1 MDSISFYEHLLHRLA
16 HWLPFYFCLL
26 IVAETIYLLI
36 RFKKTFG
43 RETRVNL
50 VTGFI
55 SIAVQ
60 GVLKTFLLGGV
71 YPAVYEHRLWELGL
85 TLPAWVAGFL
95 MYTFIQF
102 ATHWLYH
109 KVRLFWC
116 LHEVH
121 HSATEMNVTTGLR
134 TSVFDVVSLDL
145 CYLLIPLAGVHPL
158 IYFILY
164 TINKFW
170 GAFIH
175 ISEKIA
181 GRIPVLEYLLVTPSA
196 HQVHHASNI
205 PYLDKNYGEVVPWF
219 DMLFGTY
226 AKEQEK
232 PVYGTLKVNRP
243 IGFWESQLHEIKSL
257 CSDVRSTRNW
267 KHKLG
272 YLFMP
277 PGWKPGSFRNTA
289 YFMQKK
295 AALRK
300 RLGH

>member
-1 MDSISFYEHLLHRLA
+1 MDNISFYENLLLRLA
-16 HWLPFYFCLL
+16 NWLPFYFCLL

-55 SIAVQ
+55 TIAVQ
-60 GVLKTFLLGGV
+60 GVLKTVLLGGI
-71 YPAVYEHRLWELGL
+71 YPAVYEYRLWDLGL
-85 TLPAWVAGFL
+85 TLPAWVTGFF

-102 ATHWLYH
+102 GTHWLYH

-134 TSVFDVVSLDL
+134 TSVFDIVSLDL
-145 CYLLIPLAGVHPL
+145 FYLLIPLAGVHPL

-226 AKEQEK
+226 AREKEK
-232 PVYGTLKVNRP
+232 PVYGTLKVTRP

-257 CSDVRSTRNW
+257 LRDIRSARKW

-272 YLFMP
+272 YLVMP
-277 PGWKPGSFRNTA
+277 PGWQPGSFRNTA
-289 YFMQKK
+289 YFIQRKE
-295 AALRK
+295 ALRK
-300 RLGH
+300 KMQ